1 MLAQMAWRNIWRNP
15 RRTLVVLAAIVV
27 GIWSMVVLGALMR
40 GMETGMLENGI
51 RTLTGNI
58 KIQHRAYRQD
68 PSIANSITALPPIEA
83 VLSRTLPDGTAWSP
97 RIRLA
102 AMAANARH
110 AKGVTLVG
118 VDPQREKRVSFI
130 GTAVARGHYL
140 SSTDTNRILIGQA
153 LADDMQ
159 TRVGKRLII
168 TTRDAA
174 GQLASKAFTIKGIFQ
189 SEMQATE
196 KAFVFAPL
204 AVIDPFLAMQGRISE
219 ISISLPGRLTGSR
232 AESDLAGSIADR
244 LSDRPL
250 SVDTWD
256 RLLPMLKA
264 YLELSDQFIWI
275 WFLVTFV
282 AMGFGIVN
290 TTLMAVFERIREFG
304 LLKALG
310 VRPAGILAG
319 VLCETAIL
327 IAVGLIAGNLLGA
340 ATVLFLQDGIDLSR
354 FASGTEMWGISRMI
368 FPDVRALDV
377 AVANLVVFVLGLAVS
392 LYPAAKACRITPVQA
407 LAHH

>member
-1 MLAQMAWRNIWRNP
+1 MFIQLAWRNIWRNP
-15 RRTLVVLAAIVV
+15 RRTLVILTAIVI
-27 GIWSMVVLGALMR
+27 GIWSMIVLGAMMR
-40 GMETGMLENGI
+40 GMETGMVENGI

-68 PSIANSITALPPIEA
+68 PVIDNSIPSIDPIRS
-83 VLSRTLPDGTAWSP
+83 VFTQTLPADAAWSP
-97 RIRLA
+97 RIRLSA
-102 AMAANARH
+102 VAANARH

-118 VDPQREKRVSFI
+118 IDPEMEKRVSFI
-130 GTAVARGHYL
+130 GNAVTRGRYL
-140 SSTDTNRILIGQA
+140 SPEDTNRILIGRA

-159 TRVGKRLII
+159 TRVGKKLII
-168 TTRDAA
+168 TTRDAT
-174 GQLASKAFTIKGIFQ
+174 GQLASKAFKITGLFQ

-196 KAFVFAPL
+196 KAYVFAPL
-204 AVIDPFLAMQGRISE
+204 SVIDAFLEMKGRISE
-219 ISISLPGRLTGSR
+219 VSITLPGPLTGTR
-232 AESDLAGSIADR
+232 AESDLATTISGK
-244 LSDRPL
+244 LSDLPV

-264 YLELSDQFIWI
+264 YLELSNHFIFI

-310 VRPAGILAG
+310 VKPAGILMG

-327 IAVGLIAGNLLGA
+327 LFIGMITGNLFGA
-340 ATVLFLQDGIDLSR
+340 ATLFLLQDGIDLSR
-354 FASGTEMWGISRMI
+354 FASGTEMWGISRII
-368 FPDVRALDV
+368 FPDVQAMDV
-377 AVANLVVFVLGLAVS
+377 IVANLVVFFLGLTVS
-392 LYPAAKACRITPVQA
+392 LYPALKACRITPIEA
-407 LAHH
+407 LSHT